1 MKRGEFS
8 RSETVG
14 SPLASTIVV
23 RRSETG
29 VILVVDDEEIVLDY
43 VARNILKSGYT
54 VVTAASGEDALR
66 AIKEQDISP
75 QLLVSDLILP
85 GMSGF
90 ALADTLRRANPG
102 MKTLLVSSY
111 TSAEYFRQMKVS
123 SPDIPFLQKPFTV
136 DALLQKVQEL
146 LAHLQKHTQRD
157 KRV

>member
-1 MKRGEFS
+1 M
-8 RSETVG
+8 G
-14 SPLASTIVV
+14 SALASTIVV
-23 RRSETG
+23 RRSEAG
-29 VILVVDDEEIVLDY
+29 IILVVDDEEIVLDY

-75 QLLVSDLILP
+75 QLLVSDLVLP

-146 LAHLQKHTQRD
+146 LSHRQKHTHRD